1 MKCRA
6 AKRRQFFFGSE
17 ICRKICIF
25 LYMYTGIIHVAVLQ
39 LTAFFLMQFELL
51 FFFLQFFRVQLTA
64 FFFDAVNCKTAKLQ
78 FKTACS
84 SNHWYKGAIM
94 KLNEGC

>member
-1 MKCRA
+1 MDMNEVPCREA
-6 AKRRQFFFGSE
+6 ASIFFGSE

-51 FFFLQFFRVQLTA
+51 FFFLQFFRVQL
-64 FFFDAVNCKTAKLQ
+64 NC
-78 FKTACS
+78 FCFGCS
-84 SNHWYKGAIM
+84 
-94 KLNEGC
+94 

>member
-6 AKRRQFFFGSE
+6 AKRRQIVFGSE

-64 FFFDAVNCKTAKLQ
+64 FFFDAVNCKTAV
-78 FKTACS
+78 
-84 SNHWYKGAIM
+84 
-94 KLNEGC
+94 

>member
-1 MKCRA
+1 MDMNEVPCREA
-6 AKRRQFFFGSE
+6 ASNLFFGSE

-51 FFFLQFFRVQLTA
+51 FFFLQFFRVQLNC
-64 FFFDAVNCKTAKLQ
+64 FFFG
-78 FKTACS
+78 CS
-84 SNHWYKGAIM
+84 
-94 KLNEGC
+94 